1 MLDSIKTMIKE
12 LPELPFDVFYQ
23 EYICDVQDQNVQA
36 EIATVQT
43 DEIISLNKLI
53 DKLRKA
59 QL

>member
-1 MLDSIKTMIKE
+1 MIKE

-23 EYICDVQDQNVQA
+23 EHICDVQDQNVQA